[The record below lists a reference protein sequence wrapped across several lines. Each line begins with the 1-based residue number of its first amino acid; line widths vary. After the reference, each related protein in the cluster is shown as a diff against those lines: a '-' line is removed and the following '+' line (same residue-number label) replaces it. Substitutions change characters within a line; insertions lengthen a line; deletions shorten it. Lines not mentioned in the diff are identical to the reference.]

1 MNRSKFWGASIVMSI
16 IIVISAYSMFGLVLG
31 QESGSSEGA
40 GEHRSESS
48 EGVREGGGEH
58 GGSGSEGPERSQSG
72 SGGDAAER
80 AGANALALDET
91 YDVTR
96 NGARL
101 ILSYDAAN
109 NQFIGTVENTTNAVL
124 TRVRVEIHLSNG
136 VELGPTTPTDL
147 AAGEI
152 LDIVL
157 DAGAQ
162 PFDSWTP
169 HAEVGMSEGSGGSG
183 EGAGEHGGAG
193 GEGTEGM
200 GSAEGAGESGD
211 PSSPILGLDESWDGI
226 VNGVRTAMSYD
237 AARGAFAGFVENPGN
252 TTVCYV
258 QIELNLKQGT
268 QTVVELGPQPV
279 GDLAP
284 GAQAPVELLVAD
296 EPLAAGI
303 AFDAWEIHPEV
314 FDCGGP
320 GPVNTEGA
328 GESAGEHGSEGVE
341 GSGSDASEGSG
352 ANALAPNQIYDV
364 TRNGARLVMRY
375 DDANNRFMGKVV
387 SLTNATLTRA
397 RVEIHLS
404 NGAELGPTTPT
415 DIPPGFQLSVT
426 MPATAQAFDS
436 WAPHVEFGMGEAA
449 AAKALASTAR
459 APAAK
464 AAANMAGVPA
474 VKALASTPAAVKV
487 AAAKLTQKQDSTN
500 AGGVPVERLFS
511 GALYNKCGAPE
522 FFYCEDR

>member
-1 MNRSKFWGASIVMSI
+1 MNWSKFWSASIVMSVI
-16 IIVISAYSMFGLVLG
+16 IIMISAYSMFGLVLG
-31 QESGSSEGA
+31 QESGASEGA
-40 GEHRSESS
+40 GEHRIESS
-48 EGVREGGGEH
+48 EGGREGAGEH
-58 GGSGSEGPERSQSG
+58 GGSGGEGPEGSQSG
-72 SGGDAAER
+72 SGGDTAER

-91 YDVTR
+91 YNVNR

-109 NQFIGTVENTTNAVL
+109 NQFIGTVENMTNAVL
-124 TRVRVEIHLSNG
+124 TRARVEIHLSNG

-169 HAEVGMSEGSGGSG
+169 HAEVGMSEG
-183 EGAGEHGGAG
+183 AG
-193 GEGTEGM
+193 G
-200 GSAEGAGESGD
+200 AEGAGESGD

-226 VNGVRTAMSYD
+226 VNGVRTSMSYD
-237 AARGAFAGFVENPGN
+237 AARGAFSGIVENPGN
-252 TTVCYV
+252 TALCYV

-284 GAQAPVELLVAD
+284 GAQMPVELLVAD
-296 EPLAAGI
+296 EPLAAGV
-303 AFDAWEIHPEV
+303 AFDAWEIHPEI

-320 GPVNTEGA
+320 GPVSTEGV
-328 GESAGEHGSEGVE
+328 GEGSGEGAGEHGSEGV
-341 GSGSDASEGSG
+341 EGSG
-352 ANALAPNQIYDV
+352 ANALAPNQIYAV

-375 DDANNRFMGKVV
+375 DDANSRFMGKVV
-387 SLTNATLTRA
+387 NLTNATLTRA

-404 NGAELGPTTPT
+404 NGTELGPTTPT
-415 DIPPGFQLSVT
+415 DIPPGFQLSVF

-436 WAPHVEFGMGEAA
+436 WAPHVEFGMGEGAGEHGSRSGGEGA
-449 AAKALASTAR
+449 GEHGAR
-459 APAAK
+459 
-464 AAANMAGVPA
+464 
-474 VKALASTPAAVKV
+474 S
-487 AAAKLTQKQDSTN
+487 
-500 AGGVPVERLFS
+500 GGDGS
-511 GALYNKCGAPE
+511 GEHGGG
-522 FFYCEDR
+522 

>member
-1 MNRSKFWGASIVMSI
+1 MNRSMIWSASIMMSVI
-16 IIVISAYSMFGLVLG
+16 IIMISAFSLFGLALA

-40 GEHRSESS
+40 GEHRSASS
-48 EGVREGGGEH
+48 EGGREGGSEH
-58 GGSGSEGPERSQSG
+58 GGSGSEGSRSGS

-169 HAEVGMSEGSGGSG
+169 HAEVGMSEGSGSG

-200 GSAEGAGESGD
+200 GSAEGEGESGD
-211 PSSPILGLDESWDGI
+211 PSSPILALDESWDGI

-237 AARGAFAGFVENPGN
+237 AARNAFTGFVENPGN
-252 TTVCYV
+252 TALCYV

-284 GAQAPVELLVAD
+284 GAQVPVELLVAD
-296 EPLAAGI
+296 EPLAEGV

-314 FDCGGP
+314 FDCAGP

-328 GESAGEHGSEGVE
+328 GEGAGEHGGAGGEGV
-341 GSGSDASEGSG
+341 EGSG
-352 ANALAPNQIYDV
+352 ANALAPNMIYDV
-364 TRNGARLVMRY
+364 TRNGAQLVMRY
-375 DDANNRFMGKVV
+375 NAASNSFTGKVV
-387 SLTNATLTRA
+387 NMTSATLTRA

-415 DIPPGFQLSVT
+415 DIPPGYLLSLN

-436 WAPHVEFGMGEAA
+436 WAPHVEFGMGEAGGGEGA
-449 AAKALASTAR
+449 GEGSRGEGRGEHGGRSR
-459 APAAK
+459 AEG
-464 AAANMAGVPA
+464 AGEH
-474 VKALASTPAAVKV
+474 
-487 AAAKLTQKQDSTN
+487 
-500 AGGVPVERLFS
+500 AGGSE
-511 GALYNKCGAPE
+511 GGGG
-522 FFYCEDR
+522 

>member
-1 MNRSKFWGASIVMSI
+1 MRPT
-16 IIVISAYSMFGLVLG
+16 ISSV
-31 QESGSSEGA
+31 
-40 GEHRSESS
+40 
-48 EGVREGGGEH
+48 
-58 GGSGSEGPERSQSG
+58 
-72 SGGDAAER
+72 
-80 AGANALALDET
+80 
-91 YDVTR
+91 
-96 NGARL
+96 
-101 ILSYDAAN
+101 
-109 NQFIGTVENTTNAVL
+109 GTVENTTKAVL

-147 AAGEI
+147 AAGES

-162 PFDSWTP
+162 PFYSWTP
-169 HAEVGMSEGSGGSG
+169 HAEVGMSEGSG
-183 EGAGEHGGAG
+183 EGAGEHGGA
-193 GEGTEGM
+193 
-200 GSAEGAGESGD
+200 EGASESGD

-237 AARGAFAGFVENPGN
+237 AARNAFTGIAENAGN
-252 TTVCYV
+252 TALCYV

-284 GAQAPVELLVAD
+284 GAQVPVELLVAD
-296 EPLAAGI
+296 EPLAAGV

-314 FDCGGP
+314 FDCAGP

-328 GESAGEHGSEGVE
+328 GEGSGEGAGEHGGAGGEGVE

-352 ANALAPNQIYDV
+352 ANALAPDMIYDV

-375 DDANNRFMGKVV
+375 NAASNSFTGKVV
-387 SLTNATLTRA
+387 NMTNATLTRA

-415 DIPPGFQLSVT
+415 EIPPGYLLSLN

-436 WAPHVEFGMGEAA
+436 WTPRAEFGMGEGGGGEGRGEHGGRSA
-449 AAKALASTAR
+449 
-459 APAAK
+459 
-464 AAANMAGVPA
+464 A
-474 VKALASTPAAVKV
+474 VKALANMAAAVK
-487 AAAKLTQKQDSTN
+487 AAAAEPTQHQDSSTT
-500 AGGVPVERLFS
+500 GGVPSRPSFS
-511 GALYNKCGAPE
+511 GALYNYYDAPE
-522 FFYCEDR
+522 FCIARTDEP

>member
-1 MNRSKFWGASIVMSI
+1 MKRSKFWSASITMI
-16 IIVISAYSMFGLVLG
+16 AIIVLVSAFSMFGMVLG

-48 EGVREGGGEH
+48 EGGREGGGEH
-58 GGSGSEGPERSQSG
+58 GGS

-80 AGANALALDET
+80 AGANALGLDET

-101 ILSYDAAN
+101 ILSYDAVN
-109 NQFIGTVENTTNAVL
+109 NQFIGSVENTTNAIL

-136 VELGPTTPTDL
+136 MELGPTTPTDL
-147 AAGEI
+147 AAGEV

-169 HAEVGMSEGSGGSG
+169 HAEVGMSEGAGGGG

-193 GEGTEGM
+193 GEGVEGA
-200 GSAEGAGESGD
+200 GSAEGSGESGD
-211 PSSPILGLDESWDGI
+211 PSSPILALDESWDGV
-226 VNGVRTAMSYD
+226 VNGVRTSMSYD
-237 AARGAFAGFVENPGN
+237 AERGAFTGFVENPGDA
-252 TTVCYV
+252 TLCYV

-284 GAQAPVELLVAD
+284 GAQMPVELLVAD
-296 EPLAAGI
+296 EPLAAGV

-314 FDCGGP
+314 FDCAGP

-328 GESAGEHGSEGVE
+328 GEGAGEHGGRGGEGVE
-341 GSGSDASEGSG
+341 GGGSDASEGSG
-352 ANALAPNQIYDV
+352 ANALALNQIYDV

-375 DDANNRFMGKVV
+375 DEANNSFKGKVV
-387 SLTNATLTRA
+387 NMTNATLTRT
-397 RVEIHLS
+397 RIEIHLS

-415 DIPPGFQLSVT
+415 DLPPGYLLSVT

-436 WAPHVEFGMGEAA
+436 WAPHVEFGMGEAGGCA
-449 AAKALASTAR
+449 EG
-459 APAAK
+459 
-464 AAANMAGVPA
+464 AGEH
-474 VKALASTPAAVKV
+474 
-487 AAAKLTQKQDSTN
+487 
-500 AGGVPVERLFS
+500 GGRSS
-511 GALYNKCGAPE
+511 GEGRGE
-522 FFYCEDR
+522 HGGGEGSGG